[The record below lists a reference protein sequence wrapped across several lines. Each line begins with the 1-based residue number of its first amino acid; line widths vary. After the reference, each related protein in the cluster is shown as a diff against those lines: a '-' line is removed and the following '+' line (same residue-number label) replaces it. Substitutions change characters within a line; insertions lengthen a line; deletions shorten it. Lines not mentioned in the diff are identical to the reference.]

1 MSTNL
6 SLAFKHLRK
15 KGYFARMN
23 FQCCQSCGWAAV
35 AEQQADK
42 AVFYHAQDH
51 ESFKE
56 GEDLFLAWSGNAYEI
71 IGILHRRGLICE
83 WNGRKDSRILI
94 KNKSVKKA

>member
-1 MSTNL
+1 MTNL
-6 SLAFKHLRK
+6 TLAFKDLRR

-23 FQCCQSCGWAAV
+23 FLCCQSCGWAAV
-35 AEQQADK
+35 PNDNAN

-56 GEDLFLAWSGNAYEI
+56 GEDLNLAWSGNAYEI

-83 WNGRKDSRILI
+83 WDGTAEKRILV
-94 KNKSVKKA
+94 KNPSVKKV